1 MCFLITLPAPCCTA
15 RDGKKSAYEVL
26 TGDTVEDALL
36 LSDNGP
42 NFEMLEAVHE
52 TGSQN
57 YVVRTLTLLVTSTGT
72 T

>member
-1 MCFLITLPAPCCTA
+1 M
-15 RDGKKSAYEVL
+15 KKSAYEVL